1 MCQRLRRIAEKTAK
15 PQPYHGRCRRQE
27 HSLLEVSPVPPPA
40 PPETM
45 QDLQR
50 AHARMLSALNHEIRT
65 PLTGI
70 LGMSDLLLES
80 SLSAEQREYVQ
91 STRLCAESL
100 LESLSN
106 ALEYASVMAGQLRL
120 SEAPFHL
127 HEVIRTSVAAMQ
139 ARAES
144 RGLLIQLL
152 SEPVEPSAPEVV
164 IGDAVRLR
172 QVVGILLSHAINAC
186 IQDEIP
192 VAVSTFCVAPE
203 RRLILTV
210 SVGDNGADLPA
221 ARLGQLFN
229 PPEIGGYNQARLELG
244 LPLAFQLVL
253 AMGGQL
259 EAEAVRGAGTF
270 LTITLP
276 LRVPESVADLG
287 ARPVS
292 NAPTRPQVLLVEDND
307 VAQRFMRTV
316 LERKGYDVCVA
327 PSGEDAINAV
337 STTPFDLILMDVQ
350 MPEMDGLECTRRLR
364 QLPGGQ
370 TVPIV
375 ACTANTAFEVRNSC
389 LESGMDDFLSKP
401 VHTVE
406 LLEIPP

>member
-1 MCQRLRRIAEKTAK
+1 M
-15 PQPYHGRCRRQE
+15 
-27 HSLLEVSPVPPPA
+27 EVSPVLAPT

-139 ARAES
+139 GKAES

-152 SEPVEPSAPEVV
+152 SEPVEQNAPEVV
-164 IGDAVRLR
+164 VGDAVRLR
-172 QVVGILLSHAINAC
+172 QVVGILLSHAINVC
-186 IQDEIP
+186 IQDEIT
-192 VAVSTFCVAPE
+192 VAVSTYFAAPE

-210 SVGDNGADLPA
+210 SVGDNGADVPS
-221 ARLGQLFN
+221 ARLGQLFS
-229 PPEIGGYNQARLELG
+229 PPDIGGYNQARLELG
-244 LPLAFQLVL
+244 LPLAFQLVQ

-276 LRVPESVADLG
+276 LGVPDSVSDHG
-287 ARPVS
+287 IRS
-292 NAPTRPQVLLVEDND
+292 STTAPSRPQLLLVEDND

-316 LERKGYDVCVA
+316 LERKGYDVRIA
-327 PSGEDAINAV
+327 PSGADAIEAV
-337 STTPFDLILMDVQ
+337 LTTPFDLILMDVQ
-350 MPEMDGLECTRRLR
+350 MPEMDGLECTRRIR
-364 QLPGGQ
+364 QMPGGRG
-370 TVPIV
+370 VPIV

-389 LESGMDDFLSKP
+389 LEAGMDDFLSKP

-406 LLEIPP
+406 LVEIVAKYIAAR